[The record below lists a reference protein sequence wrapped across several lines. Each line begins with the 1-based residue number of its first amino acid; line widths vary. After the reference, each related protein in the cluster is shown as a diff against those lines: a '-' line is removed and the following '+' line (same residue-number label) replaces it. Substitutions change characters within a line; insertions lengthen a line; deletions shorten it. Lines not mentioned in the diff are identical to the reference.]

1 MLTTSSETERAVT
14 VTGARKRPGAP
25 TALRGNQGNGLKAT
39 DPKATDKEPM
49 MTELHSIDS
58 ARIALRALVDEY
70 ALASDTTDIER
81 FGSLF
86 TPDAEFVMSTPGSAE
101 SVTLRGREQ
110 VKFGPSGNQMFER
123 TFHAVHNQVV
133 DVDRAHAAGVTYC
146 TARHLLRKADGG
158 LEVILAP
165 ILYHDEYEF
174 TSQGWKFSRREL
186 EWTWIE
192 RAPAE
197 PPAPWW

>member
-1 MLTTSSETERAVT
+1 MDEELI
-14 VTGARKRPGAP
+14 
-25 TALRGNQGNGLKAT
+25 
-39 DPKATDKEPM
+39 
-49 MTELHSIDS
+49 MTELQSIDS

-70 ALASDTTDIER
+70 ALASDTADLER

-86 TPDAEFVMSTPGSAE
+86 TLDGEFVTSPPGSSD

-110 VKFGPSGNQMFER
+110 VKYGPSGNQMFER
-123 TFHAVHNQVV
+123 TFHAVHNHIVEF
-133 DVDRAHAAGVTYC
+133 DGDHAKGTTYC
-146 TARHLLRKADGG
+146 TARHLLRKADDS

-165 ILYHDEYEF
+165 ILYRDEYEL
-174 TSQGWKFSRREL
+174 TDEGWKFSRREL

-192 RAPAE
+192 RSPAE

>member
-1 MLTTSSETERAVT
+1 
-14 VTGARKRPGAP
+14 
-25 TALRGNQGNGLKAT
+25 
-39 DPKATDKEPM
+39 
-49 MTELHSIDS
+49 MTQVHTIDT

-70 ALASDTTDIER
+70 ALASDTADFER

-86 TPDAEFVMSTPGSAE
+86 TLDGEFVMSTPGSSETITA
-101 SVTLRGREQ
+101 RGREQ

-123 TFHAVHNQVV
+123 TFHAVHNQIV
-133 DVDRAHAAGVTYC
+133 DVDGDHGTGTTYC
-146 TARHLLRKADGG
+146 TARHLLRKADDS

-165 ILYHDEYEF
+165 ILYHDEYEL
-174 TSQGWKFSRREL
+174 THEGWKFSRREL

-192 RAPAE
+192 RSPAE

>member
-1 MLTTSSETERAVT
+1 
-14 VTGARKRPGAP
+14 
-25 TALRGNQGNGLKAT
+25 
-39 DPKATDKEPM
+39 
-49 MTELHSIDS
+49 MTELQTIDS

-70 ALASDTTDIER
+70 ALASDTADIER

-86 TPDAEFVMSTPGSAE
+86 TPDAEFVTTVPGSTE

-123 TFHAVHNQVV
+123 TFHAVHNHIV
-133 DVDRAHAAGVTYC
+133 DVHDAHATGITYC
-146 TARHLLRKADGG
+146 TARHLLRKSDDS

-165 ILYHDEYEF
+165 IQYRDEYDLTDE
-174 TSQGWKFSRREL
+174 GWKFSRREL

-192 RAPAE
+192 RMRAE